1 MSIRLGLARQR
12 NVKAIAAMSRG
23 LIEHGLPSM
32 WNERRISKCISNP
45 DCVVLVARDRRRVAG
60 FAVAEFW
67 DDRIH
72 INLFCVAPSYQRQ
85 GVGRSLLQWLES
97 SAKTAGTFLMHLEVR
112 ESNTGARDFYKKQ
125 GFVET
130 GFRRGYYAGQEDAVR
145 LARDL
150 RVTSASSSSF

>member
-12 NVKAIAAMSRG
+12 NVTTIAAMSRG
-23 LIEHGLPSM
+23 LIEHGLPGM

-45 DCVVLVARDRRRVAG
+45 DCVVLVARDRRRLAG

-85 GVGRSLLQWLES
+85 GVGRSLLEWL
-97 SAKTAGTFLMHLEVR
+97 AGLGGEF
-112 ESNTGARDFYKKQ
+112 G
-125 GFVET
+125 
-130 GFRRGYYAGQEDAVR
+130 
-145 LARDL
+145 
-150 RVTSASSSSF
+150 

>member
-1 MSIRLGLARQR
+1 MSIRLGLARRR
-12 NVKAIAAMSRG
+12 NVTAIAAMSRG
-23 LIEHGLPSM
+23 LIEHGLPGM

-45 DCVVLVARDRRRVAG
+45 DCVVLVARDRRRLAG

-85 GVGRSLLQWLES
+85 GVGRSLLEWLES

-130 GFRRGYYAGQEDAVR
+130 GLRRGYYAGQEDAVR

-150 RVTSASSSSF
+150 RVTSASSPSF

>member
-23 LIEHGLPSM
+23 LIEHGLPGM
-32 WNERRISKCISNP
+32 WNERRISKSISNP
-45 DCVVLVARDRRRVAG
+45 DCVVLAARD
-60 FAVAEFW
+60 
-67 DDRIH
+67 
-72 INLFCVAPSYQRQ
+72 LFGVAPSYQRQ
-85 GVGRSLLQWLES
+85 GVGRSLLEWLES

-150 RVTSASSSSF
+150 RVTSAFSSSF